1 MHARPTSVLFCCDD
15 NAIRSPLAEGLAK
28 QAYGTAIYV
37 QSAGVRAAAALAP
50 LAAAVAEELGIDLSA
65 HRVRSFRQMEAWGDQ
80 IATYDLVVALS
91 PAAQRHALEYTRWH
105 AIDVVYWPIF
115 DPSGLGEAREER
127 LAAYRQ
133 TRDQIAG
140 RIRDRFGPPAAGR
153 PSVAPR

>member
-37 QSAGVRAAAALAP
+37 QSAGVRAAAAVDP
-50 LAAAVAEELGIDLSA
+50 LAVAVAAELGIDLAA
-65 HRVRSFRQMEAWGDQ
+65 HRVRSFRQMEDWGDQ

-91 PAAQRHALEYTRWH
+91 PAAQRHALDYTRWQ
-105 AIDVVYWPIF
+105 AIDVVYWPVL
-115 DPSGLGEAREER
+115 DPAGIGETPEAQ

-133 TRDQIAG
+133 SRDRIAG
-140 RIRDRFGPPAAGR
+140 RIRDRFGPPAEELSPA
-153 PSVAPR
+153 APR